1 MLDNLVSREPSSRV
15 PISCRAIE
23 PDYSGTGTDPTV
35 EKVDNGILFLVLA
48 IVSAVLIIFLL
59 GIPIYII
66 VWVINIL
73 DAHKTAKRINEGLDT
88 ED

>member
-1 MLDNLVSREPSSRV
+1 M
-15 PISCRAIE
+15 
-23 PDYSGTGTDPTV
+23 
-35 EKVDNGILFLVLA
+35 VLA
-48 IVSAVLIIFLL
+48 IVSAVLIIFLI